1 MKKAAGIITIIV
13 VLVIILYTNGFILL
27 GNNQKAFN
35 IAISCADEFH
45 DPASLRLLG
54 GTLSVDKNSMW
65 CKTSAN
71 NRYGNETTSYYFF
84 DGADGWI
91 SSTDNYT
98 WCKAQDEFNV
108 ALVNKALAR
117 YLKRYD

>member
-1 MKKAAGIITIIV
+1 MKKAAGITAIIL

-27 GNNQKAFN
+27 GNNQKAFK
-35 IAISCADEFH
+35 IAVSCAGEFQ

-71 NRYGNETTSYYFF
+71 NRYGNRTTSYYFF
-84 DGADGWI
+84 NGPGGWVSSADH
-91 SSTDNYT
+91 YT
-98 WCKAQDEFNV
+98 WCTAQDEFNV
-108 ALVNKALAR
+108 DLVNKALAR